1 MNPAL
6 VSLVL
11 RPLCGRDEWA
21 KPVSFSVNVFIV
33 FNCFI
38 TLRVIKVERDRG
50 PRGLGSGNEK
60 RKLGRPSRV
69 ALRYG
74 GSNLGS
80 FFHPGGGLCGREDP
94 TLESE
99 KMSASRQ
106 LEAVCELRTT
116 L

>member
-1 MNPAL
+1 M
-6 VSLVL
+6 
-11 RPLCGRDEWA
+11 
-21 KPVSFSVNVFIV
+21 
-33 FNCFI
+33 
-38 TLRVIKVERDRG
+38 ERDRG

-116 L
+116 LNFSHFHGVSSHRIATKHTPAPWDAELLSRDRDAG